1 MSLSISDAPVGVEA
15 VREAT
20 MCLRVRSHRQ
30 VSSGVTELLLV
41 AADASELPSWTPGSH
56 IDVQVRPGLVR
67 QYSLCGDPE
76 DRRQWR
82 IAVLREPESRGGSA
96 ALCERVQAGDVLT
109 ATGPRNHF
117 PLHESPRYLFIAGGI
132 GITPIIPMIG
142 AAHAAGA
149 DWRLVYGGRS
159 EASMA
164 YRDEIRSFDPE
175 RVLEWPQDRRGL
187 IELDR
192 LLDEPQAGT
201 LIYCC
206 GPEPLIAA
214 VEAKSAHWPHKT
226 LQVERFA
233 PRPLTEV
240 APNTSFEIEL
250 VDSDEVLVVPPD
262 QSILEVVDEAGIY
275 VLSNCEEGTC
285 GTCRTTVLEG
295 VPDHRDSVL
304 DDDERAANDTMMI
317 CVSRALSARLVL
329 DL

>member
-1 MSLSISDAPVGVEA
+1 M
-15 VREAT
+15 RET
-20 MCLRVRSHRQ
+20 SMPLRVKSHQQ
-30 VSSGVTELLLV
+30 VSSGVSELVLV
-41 AADASELPSWTPGSH
+41 ADDSSELPSWAPGSH
-56 IDVQVRPGLVR
+56 IDVQVGPGLVR

-76 DRRQWR
+76 DRSQWR
-82 IAVLREPESRGGSA
+82 IAVLRELESRGGSA
-96 ALCERVQAGDVLT
+96 ALCEQVRAGDVLT

-117 PLHESPRYLFIAGGI
+117 PLHESPQYLFIAGGI
-132 GITPIIPMIG
+132 GITPIIPMI
-142 AAHAAGA
+142 AAAQAAGA
-149 DWRLVYGGRS
+149 DWRLVYGGRTA
-159 EASMA
+159 ASMT
-164 YRDEIRSFDPE
+164 YRDEVGRYGPE

-187 IELDR
+187 IELDQ
-192 LLDEPQAGT
+192 LLAEPQPGT

-250 VDSDEVLVVPPD
+250 VDSDEVLVVPAGK
-262 QSILEVVDEAGIY
+262 SILEVVDEAGVY

-285 GTCRTTVLEG
+285 GTCQTTVLEG
-295 VPDHRDSVL
+295 IPDHRDSVL

-317 CVSRALSARLVL
+317 CVSRALSSRLVL

>member
-1 MSLSISDAPVGVEA
+1 MSLSISDAPVGAEV
-15 VREAT
+15 VRET
-20 MCLRVRSHRQ
+20 SMPLRVQSHQQ
-30 VSSGVTELLLV
+30 VSSGVTELVLV
-41 AADASELPSWTPGSH
+41 ADDASELPSWTPGSH
-56 IDVQVRPGLVR
+56 IDVEVRPGLVR

-76 DRRQWR
+76 DRSQWR

-96 ALCERVQAGDVLT
+96 TLCERVQAGDVLT

-117 PLHESPRYLFIAGGI
+117 PLHESSLYLFIAGGI
-132 GITPIIPMIG
+132 GITPIIPMIA

-164 YRDEIRSFDPE
+164 YREEVGSLDPA

-187 IELDR
+187 IELDQ
-192 LLDEPQAGT
+192 LLGEPQPGT

-214 VEAKSAHWPHKT
+214 VEAKSAHWPHRS

-262 QSILEVVDEAGIY
+262 KSILEVVDEAGIY

-285 GTCRTTVLEG
+285 GTCQTTVLEG

-304 DDDERAANDTMMI
+304 DDDERAANNTMMI
-317 CVSRALSARLVL
+317 CVSRALSSRLVL

>member
-1 MSLSISDAPVGVEA
+1 M
-15 VREAT
+15 RET
-20 MCLRVRSHRQ
+20 SMPLRVKSHQQ
-30 VSSGVTELLLV
+30 VSSGVSELVLV
-41 AADASELPSWTPGSH
+41 ADDSSELPSWAPGSH

-76 DRRQWR
+76 DRSQWR

-96 ALCERVQAGDVLT
+96 ALCERVQPGDVLT

-117 PLHESPRYLFIAGGI
+117 PLHDSPQYLFIAGGI
-132 GITPIIPMIG
+132 GITPIIPMIA

-164 YRDEIRSFDPE
+164 YRDEVGSFDSE

-192 LLDEPQAGT
+192 LLAEPQPGT
-201 LIYCC
+201 LIYYC

-214 VEAKSAHWPHKT
+214 VEAKSAHWPHKS

-262 QSILEVVDEAGIY
+262 MSILEVVEEAGIY

-285 GTCRTTVLEG
+285 GTCQTAVLEG

>member
-1 MSLSISDAPVGVEA
+1 MVGETTIA
-15 VREAT
+15 
-20 MCLRVRSHRQ
+20 LRVESTAQ
-30 VSSGVTELLLV
+30 VSVGVTELVLV
-41 AADASELPSWTPGSH
+41 ADDGSELPPWAPGSH
-56 IDVQVRPGLVR
+56 IDVEIRPGLVR
-67 QYSLCGDPE
+67 QYSLCSDPE
-76 DRRQWR
+76 DRGRWR
-82 IAVLREPESRGGSA
+82 IAVLREPESRGGSIV
-96 ALCERVQAGDVLT
+96 LCERIRAGDVLT

-132 GITPIIPMIG
+132 GITPIIPMIK

-159 EASMA
+159 AASMA
-164 YRDEIRSFDPE
+164 YRDEVARIDPA
-175 RVLEWPQDRRGL
+175 RVLEWPQDLRGL

-192 LLDEPQAGT
+192 LLAEPQAGT

-233 PRPLTEV
+233 PRPLTDV
-240 APNTSFEIEL
+240 PPNTSFEIEL

-262 QSILEVVDEAGIY
+262 KSILEVVDEAGIF

-285 GTCRTTVLEG
+285 GTCQTTVLEG

-304 DDDERAANDTMMI
+304 DEDERAANDTMMI
-317 CVSRALSARLVL
+317 CVSRALSSRLVL

>member
-1 MSLSISDAPVGVEA
+1 MSLSISDAAAMVGETTIA
-15 VREAT
+15 
-20 MCLRVRSHRQ
+20 LRVQSTTQ
-30 VSSGVTELLLV
+30 VSVGVTELVLV
-41 AADASELPSWTPGSH
+41 ADDGSELPSWTPGSH
-56 IDVQVRPGLVR
+56 IDLEIRPGLVR
-67 QYSLCGDPE
+67 QYSLCSDPE
-76 DRRQWR
+76 DRDRWR
-82 IAVLREPESRGGSA
+82 IAVLREPESRGGSIV
-96 ALCERVQAGDVLT
+96 LCERVRAGDVLT
-109 ATGPRNHF
+109 ASGPRNHF

-132 GITPIIPMIG
+132 GITPIIPMIK
-142 AAHAAGA
+142 AARVAGA

-164 YRDEIRSFDPE
+164 YRDEVGRIDPA
-175 RVLEWPQDRRGL
+175 RVLEWPQDLRGL

-192 LLDEPQAGT
+192 LLAEPQSGT

-214 VEAKSAHWPHKT
+214 VEAGSAHWPHKT

-233 PRPLTEV
+233 PRPLTGV
-240 APNTSFEIEL
+240 PPNTSFEIEL

-262 QSILEVVDEAGIY
+262 RSILEVVEEAGIF

-285 GTCRTTVLEG
+285 GTCQTTVLEG

-304 DDDERAANDTMMI
+304 DEDERAANDTMMI
-317 CVSRALSARLVL
+317 CVSRALSSRLVL

>member
-1 MSLSISDAPVGVEA
+1 MVGETTIA
-15 VREAT
+15 
-20 MCLRVRSHRQ
+20 LRVESTTQ
-30 VSSGVTELLLV
+30 VSAGVTELVLV
-41 AADASELPSWTPGSH
+41 AADGSELPSWAAGSH
-56 IDVQVRPGLVR
+56 IDVEIRPGLVR
-67 QYSLCGDPE
+67 QYSLCGDPG
-76 DRRQWR
+76 DRGRWR
-82 IAVLREPESRGGSA
+82 IAVLREPESRGGSIV
-96 ALCERVQAGDVLT
+96 LCERVHAGDVLT

-132 GITPIIPMIG
+132 GITPIIPMIK
-142 AAHAAGA
+142 AAHEAGA

-164 YRDEIRSFDPE
+164 YRDEVGSIDPA
-175 RVLEWPQDRRGL
+175 RVLEWPQDLRGL
-187 IELDR
+187 IELDQ
-192 LLDEPQAGT
+192 LLAEPQPDT

-233 PRPLTEV
+233 PRPLTDV
-240 APNTSFEIEL
+240 PANTSFEIEL
-250 VDSDEVLVVPPD
+250 VNSDEVLVVPPD
-262 QSILEVVDEAGIY
+262 RSILEVVDEAGIF

-285 GTCRTTVLEG
+285 GTCQTAVLEG

-304 DDDERAANDTMMI
+304 DEDERAANDTMMI
-317 CVSRALSARLVL
+317 CVSRALSSRLVL

>member
-1 MSLSISDAPVGVEA
+1 MVAETTIP
-15 VREAT
+15 
-20 MCLRVRSHRQ
+20 LRVKSTRQ
-30 VSSGVTELLLV
+30 VSVGVTELLLV
-41 AADASELPSWTPGSH
+41 ADDASELPSWAPGSH

-76 DRRQWR
+76 DRSQWR
-82 IAVLREPESRGGSA
+82 IAVLREPESRGGSI
-96 ALCERVQAGDVLT
+96 ALCERIQSGDVLT
-109 ATGPRNHF
+109 ATAPRNHF

-132 GITPIIPMIG
+132 GITPIIPMIA

-164 YRDEIRSFDPE
+164 YRDEVGSFDPG

-187 IELDR
+187 IELDQ
-192 LLDEPQAGT
+192 LLDEPQPGT

-214 VEAKSAHWPHKT
+214 VEARSAHWPHRT

-233 PRPLTEV
+233 PRSLTEV

-250 VDSDEVLVVPPD
+250 VDSDEVLVVPPGK
-262 QSILEVVDEAGIY
+262 SILEVVDEAGIY

-285 GTCRTTVLEG
+285 GTCQTTVLEG

-304 DDDERAANDTMMI
+304 DEDERAANDTMMI
-317 CVSRALSARLVL
+317 CVSRALSSRLVL

>member
-1 MSLSISDAPVGVEA
+1 ML
-15 VREAT
+15 REAT
-20 MCLRVRSHRQ
+20 LTLRVRSHQQ
-30 VSSGVTELLLV
+30 VSSGVTELVLV
-41 AADASELPSWTPGSH
+41 ADDSSELPSWTPGSH
-56 IDVQVRPGLVR
+56 IDVHLHPGLVR
-67 QYSLCGDPE
+67 QYSLCGDPD
-76 DRRQWR
+76 DRSQWR

-132 GITPIIPMIG
+132 GITPIIPMIA
-142 AAHAAGA
+142 AAHAGGA
-149 DWRLVYGGRS
+149 DWHLVYGGRT

-164 YRDEIRSFDPE
+164 YRDDVGRFDAA
-175 RVLEWPQDRRGL
+175 RVIEWPQDRRGL
-187 IELDR
+187 IELDQ
-192 LLDEPQAGT
+192 LLAEPQPGT

-214 VEAKSAHWPHKT
+214 VEAKSAHWPHGA

-240 APNTSFEIEL
+240 VPNTSFEIEL

-262 QSILEVVDEAGIY
+262 KSILEVVDEAGIY

-285 GTCRTTVLEG
+285 GTCRTSVLEG

-304 DDDERAANDTMMI
+304 DEDERAANDTMMI

>member
-1 MSLSISDAPVGVEA
+1 M
-15 VREAT
+15 VRETT
-20 MCLRVRSHRQ
+20 MPLRVKSHTQ
-30 VSSGVTELLLV
+30 VSSGVTELVLV
-41 AADASELPSWTPGSH
+41 SSDASELPSWAPGSH

-76 DRRQWR
+76 DRSQWR

-96 ALCERVQAGDVLT
+96 ALCELVQSGDVLT

-117 PLHESPRYLFIAGGI
+117 PLHSSPRYLFIAGGI
-132 GITPIIPMIG
+132 GITPIIPMIA

-159 EASMA
+159 GASMA
-164 YRDEIRSFDPE
+164 YRDEVRSFDPT
-175 RVLEWPQDRRGL
+175 RVLEWPQDLRGL
-187 IELDR
+187 IELDQ
-192 LLDEPQAGT
+192 LLDEPQPET

-214 VEAKSAHWPHKT
+214 VEARSAHWPHRT

-233 PRPLTEV
+233 PRPLTDL

-262 QSILEVVDEAGIY
+262 KSILEVVDEAGIY

-285 GTCRTTVLEG
+285 GTCQTTVLEG

>member
-1 MSLSISDAPVGVEA
+1 MS
-15 VREAT
+15 
-20 MCLRVRSHRQ
+20 SHREI
-30 VSSGVTELLLV
+30 SAGVTELVLV
-41 AADASELPSWTPGSH
+41 PADGSDGSELPAWTPGSH
-56 IDVQVRPGLVR
+56 IDVEVRPGLVR
-67 QYSLCGDPE
+67 QYSLCSDPA
-76 DRRQWR
+76 DRSQYR
-82 IAVLREPESRGGSA
+82 IAVLREPVSRGGSV
-96 ALCERVQAGDVLT
+96 ALCERVRPGDVLEV
-109 ATGPRNHF
+109 TGPRNHF
-117 PLHESPRYLFIAGGI
+117 PLHDSPRYLFIAGGI
-132 GITPIIPMIG
+132 GITPIIPMI
-142 AAHAAGA
+142 AAAQAAGA

-164 YRDEIRSFDPE
+164 YRDELRRVDPD
-175 RVLEWPQDRRGL
+175 RVLEWPQDLRGL
-187 IELDR
+187 IELDK
-192 LLDEPQAGT
+192 LLGEAQPGT

-214 VEAKSAHWPHKT
+214 VEAKSAHWPHRS

-250 VDSDEVLVVPPD
+250 ADSDEVLVVPPD
-262 QSILEVVDEAGIY
+262 RSILEVVDEAGIY

-317 CVSRALSARLVL
+317 CVSRALSSRLVL

>member
-1 MSLSISDAPVGVEA
+1 MA
-15 VREAT
+15 RETT
-20 MCLRVRSHRQ
+20 MPLRVKSHQQ
-30 VSSGVTELLLV
+30 VSVGVTELVLV
-41 AADASELPSWTPGSH
+41 PDDASELPPWTPGSH
-56 IDVQVRPGLVR
+56 IDVQIRPGLVR

-76 DRRQWR
+76 DRSQWR
-82 IAVLREPESRGGSA
+82 IAVLREPVSRGGSA
-96 ALCERVQAGDVLT
+96 ALCERIQPGDVLPV
-109 ATGPRNHF
+109 TGPRNHF

-132 GITPIIPMIG
+132 GITPIIPMIR
-142 AAHAAGA
+142 AAQAAGA
-149 DWRLVYGGRS
+149 DWRLVYGGRT

-164 YRDEIRSFDPE
+164 YREELARIDPA
-175 RVLEWPQDRRGL
+175 RVLEWPQDLRGL
-187 IELDR
+187 IELDQ
-192 LLDEPQAGT
+192 LLGEVQPGT

-214 VEAKSAHWPHKT
+214 VEAKSAHWPHRS

-233 PRPLTEV
+233 PRPVTSE
-240 APNTSFEIEL
+240 APNTSFEVEL
-250 VDSDEVLVVPPD
+250 VDSGEVLVVPAD

-285 GTCRTTVLEG
+285 GTCQTTVLEG

>member
-1 MSLSISDAPVGVEA
+1 M
-15 VREAT
+15 RET
-20 MCLRVRSHRQ
+20 SMPLRVKSHQQ
-30 VSSGVTELLLV
+30 VSSGVSELVLV
-41 AADASELPSWTPGSH
+41 ADDSSELPSWAPGSH

-76 DRRQWR
+76 DRSQWR

-96 ALCERVQAGDVLT
+96 ALCERVQPGDVLT

-117 PLHESPRYLFIAGGI
+117 PLHDSPQYLFIAGGI
-132 GITPIIPMIG
+132 GITPIIPMIA

-149 DWRLVYGGRS
+149 EWRLVYGGRS

-164 YRDEIRSFDPE
+164 YRDEVGSYGPE

-187 IELDR
+187 IELDQ
-192 LLDEPQAGT
+192 LLAEPQPGT

-214 VEAKSAHWPHKT
+214 VEAKSAHWPHRT

-250 VDSDEVLVVPPD
+250 VESDEVLVVPPD
-262 QSILEVVDEAGIY
+262 KSILEVVDEAGVY

-285 GTCRTTVLEG
+285 GTCQTTVLEG
-295 VPDHRDSVL
+295 IPDHRDSVL

-317 CVSRALSARLVL
+317 CVSRALSSRLVL

>member
-1 MSLSISDAPVGVEA
+1 M
-15 VREAT
+15 RET
-20 MCLRVRSHRQ
+20 SMPLRVKSHQQ
-30 VSSGVTELLLV
+30 VSSGVTELVLV
-41 AADASELPSWTPGSH
+41 ADDSSELPSWAPGSH

-76 DRRQWR
+76 DRSQWR
-82 IAVLREPESRGGSA
+82 IAVLREPASRGGSA
-96 ALCERVQAGDVLT
+96 ALCERVQPGDVLT

-117 PLHESPRYLFIAGGI
+117 PLHDSPQYLFIAGGI
-132 GITPIIPMIG
+132 GITPIIPMIA

-149 DWRLVYGGRS
+149 EWRLVYGGRS

-164 YRDEIRSFDPE
+164 YRDEVGSYGPE

-187 IELDR
+187 IELDQ
-192 LLDEPQAGT
+192 LLAEPQSGM

-262 QSILEVVDEAGIY
+262 KSILEVVDEAGIY

-285 GTCRTTVLEG
+285 GTCQTTVLEG
-295 VPDHRDSVL
+295 IPDHRDSVL

-317 CVSRALSARLVL
+317 CVSRARSSRLVL

>member
-1 MSLSISDAPVGVEA
+1 VE
-15 VREAT
+15 VLRETT
-20 MCLRVRSHRQ
+20 MPLRVKSHQQ
-30 VSSGVTELLLV
+30 VSSGVTELVLV
-41 AADASELPSWTPGSH
+41 PADASELPSWAPGSH

-76 DRRQWR
+76 DRSQWR

-96 ALCERVQAGDVLT
+96 ALCEDVRSGDVLT

-117 PLHESPRYLFIAGGI
+117 PLHQSPRYLFIAGGI
-132 GITPIIPMIG
+132 GITPIIAMIA

-149 DWRLVYGGRS
+149 DWRLVYGGRN

-164 YRDEIRSFDPE
+164 YRDEVGRFDPE

-187 IELDR
+187 IELDH
-192 LLDEPQAGT
+192 LLAEPQPGT

-206 GPEPLIAA
+206 GPEPLIGA
-214 VEAKSAHWPHKT
+214 VEAKSAHWPHRT

-262 QSILEVVDEAGIY
+262 KSILEVVDEAGIY

-285 GTCRTTVLEG
+285 GTCQTTVLEG

-317 CVSRALSARLVL
+317 CVSRALSSRLVL

>member
-1 MSLSISDAPVGVEA
+1 M
-15 VREAT
+15 
-20 MCLRVRSHRQ
+20 
-30 VSSGVTELLLV
+30 TELLLV
-41 AADASELPSWTPGSH
+41 ADDASELPSWTPGSH

-76 DRRQWR
+76 DRHQWR

-96 ALCERVQAGDVLT
+96 ALCERIQAGDVLT

-159 EASMA
+159 AASMA
-164 YRDEIRSFDPE
+164 YRDELGSFDPE

-192 LLDEPQAGT
+192 LLDEPQPGT

-214 VEAKSAHWPHKT
+214 VEAKSAHWPHKS

-240 APNTSFEIEL
+240 APDTSFEIEL
-250 VDSDEVLVVPPD
+250 VDSDEVLVVPPGR
-262 QSILEVVDEAGIY
+262 SILEVVDEAGIY

-285 GTCRTTVLEG
+285 GTCQTTVLEG
-295 VPDHRDSVL
+295 IPDHRDSVL
-304 DDDERAANDTMMI
+304 DEDERAANDTMMI

>member
-1 MSLSISDAPVGVEA
+1 MSLSISDAAAMVGETTVS
-15 VREAT
+15 
-20 MCLRVRSHRQ
+20 LRVQSTTQ
-30 VSSGVTELLLV
+30 VSVGVTELVLV
-41 AADASELPSWTPGSH
+41 AADGSELPPWAAGSH
-56 IDVQVRPGLVR
+56 IDVELRPGLVR
-67 QYSLCGDPE
+67 QYSLCSDPA
-76 DRRQWR
+76 DRGRWR
-82 IAVLREPESRGGSA
+82 IAVLREPASRGGSMV
-96 ALCERVQAGDVLT
+96 LCERVLAGDILT

-117 PLHESPRYLFIAGGI
+117 PLHESPQYLFIAGGI
-132 GITPIIPMIG
+132 GITPIIPMIK
-142 AAHAAGA
+142 AAHEAGA

-164 YRDEIRSFDPE
+164 YRDEVRRIDPA
-175 RVLEWPQDRRGL
+175 RVLEWPQDLRGL
-187 IELDR
+187 IELDQ
-192 LLDEPQAGT
+192 LLAEPQPGM

-214 VEAKSAHWPHKT
+214 VEAKSAHWPHKS

-233 PRPLTEV
+233 PRPLTDV
-240 APNTSFEIEL
+240 PPNTSFEIEL

-262 QSILEVVDEAGIY
+262 QSILEVVNEAGIF

-304 DDDERAANDTMMI
+304 DEDERAANDTMML
-317 CVSRALSARLVL
+317 CVSRALSSRLVL

>member
-1 MSLSISDAPVGVEA
+1 MVGETTVS
-15 VREAT
+15 
-20 MCLRVRSHRQ
+20 LRVQSTTQ
-30 VSSGVTELLLV
+30 VSVGVTELVLV
-41 AADASELPSWTPGSH
+41 AADGSELPPWAAGSH
-56 IDVQVRPGLVR
+56 IDVELRPGLVR
-67 QYSLCGDPE
+67 QYSLCSDPA
-76 DRRQWR
+76 DRGRWR
-82 IAVLREPESRGGSA
+82 IAVLREPASRGGSMV
-96 ALCERVQAGDVLT
+96 LCERVLAGDILT

-117 PLHESPRYLFIAGGI
+117 PLHESPQYLFIAGGI
-132 GITPIIPMIG
+132 GITPIIPMIK
-142 AAHAAGA
+142 AAHEAGA

-164 YRDEIRSFDPE
+164 YRDEVRRIDPA
-175 RVLEWPQDRRGL
+175 RVLEWPQDLRGL
-187 IELDR
+187 IELDQ
-192 LLDEPQAGT
+192 LLAEPQPGM

-214 VEAKSAHWPHKT
+214 VEAKSAHWPHKS

-233 PRPLTEV
+233 PRPLTDV
-240 APNTSFEIEL
+240 PPNTSFEIEL

-262 QSILEVVDEAGIY
+262 QSILEVVNEAGIF

-304 DDDERAANDTMMI
+304 DEDERAANDTMML
-317 CVSRALSARLVL
+317 CVSRALSSRLVL

>member
-1 MSLSISDAPVGVEA
+1 MSLSISDAAGMVGE
-15 VREAT
+15 T
-20 MCLRVRSHRQ
+20 TIPLRVESTAQ
-30 VSSGVTELLLV
+30 VSVGVTELVLV
-41 AADASELPSWTPGSH
+41 ADDGSELPPWAPGSH
-56 IDVQVRPGLVR
+56 IDVEIRPGLVR
-67 QYSLCGDPE
+67 QYSLCSDPE
-76 DRRQWR
+76 DRGRWR
-82 IAVLREPESRGGSA
+82 IAVLREPESRGGSIV
-96 ALCERVQAGDVLT
+96 LCERIRAGDVLT

-132 GITPIIPMIG
+132 GITPIIPMIK
-142 AAHAAGA
+142 AAHEAGA

-164 YRDEIRSFDPE
+164 YRDEVARSDPA
-175 RVLEWPQDRRGL
+175 RVLEWPQDLRGL
-187 IELDR
+187 IELDQ
-192 LLDEPQAGT
+192 LLAEPQPGT

-233 PRPLTEV
+233 PRPLSDV
-240 APNTSFEIEL
+240 PPNTSFEIEL

-262 QSILEVVDEAGIY
+262 KSILEVVDEAGIF

-304 DDDERAANDTMMI
+304 DEDERAANDTMMI
-317 CVSRALSARLVL
+317 CVSRALSSRLVL

>member
-1 MSLSISDAPVGVEA
+1 MVGE
-15 VREAT
+15 T
-20 MCLRVRSHRQ
+20 TIPLRVRSVARIS
-30 VSSGVTELLLV
+30 VGVTELVLV
-41 AADASELPSWTPGSH
+41 ADDASELPSWAPGSH

-76 DRRQWR
+76 DRSQWR

-109 ATGPRNHF
+109 ATRPRNHF
-117 PLHESPRYLFIAGGI
+117 PLLESPRYLFIAGGI
-132 GITPIIPMIG
+132 GITPIIPMID

-164 YRDEIRSFDPE
+164 YRDEVASVDPE

-192 LLDEPQAGT
+192 LLDEPQPGT

-233 PRPLTEV
+233 PRPLTDV

-262 QSILEVVDEAGIY
+262 RSILEVVDEAGIY

-285 GTCRTTVLEG
+285 GTCQTTVLEG

-304 DDDERAANDTMMI
+304 DEDERAANDTMMI

>member
-1 MSLSISDAPVGVEA
+1 MSLSLSDAPGET
-15 VREAT
+15 RET
-20 MCLRVRSHRQ
+20 TVPLRVESHRE
-30 VSSGVTELLLV
+30 VSVGVTELVLV
-41 AADASELPSWTPGSH
+41 AEDGSELPAWDPGSH
-56 IDVQVRPGLVR
+56 IDVAVRPGLVR
-67 QYSLCGDPE
+67 QYSLCGDVN
-76 DRRQWR
+76 DRSQWR
-82 IAVLREPESRGGSA
+82 IAVLREPASRGGSL
-96 ALCERVQAGDVLT
+96 ALCERVRPGDVL
-109 ATGPRNHF
+109 AVTGPRNHF
-117 PLHESPRYLFIAGGI
+117 PLHRSPRYLFIAGGI
-132 GITPIIPMIG
+132 GITPIIPMIA
-142 AAHAAGA
+142 AAHAEGA
-149 DWRLVYGGRS
+149 DWQLVYGGRS

-164 YRDEIRSFDPE
+164 YRDEVASLDPD

-192 LLDEPQAGT
+192 LLGEPQPGT

-214 VEAKSAHWPHKT
+214 VEAKSAHWPHRT

-262 QSILEVVDEAGIY
+262 KSILEVVDEAGIY

-285 GTCRTTVLEG
+285 GTCQTAVLEG

>member
-1 MSLSISDAPVGVEA
+1 MVDETTMLLQVES
-15 VREAT
+15 VT
-20 MCLRVRSHRQ
+20 Q
-30 VSSGVTELLLV
+30 VSVGVTELVLV
-41 AADASELPSWTPGSH
+41 ADDGSELPSWAPGSH
-56 IDVQVRPGLVR
+56 IDVQIRPGLVR
-67 QYSLCGDPE
+67 QYSLCSDPA
-76 DRRQWR
+76 DRGRWR
-82 IAVLREPESRGGSA
+82 IAVLREPESRGGSIV
-96 ALCERVQAGDVLT
+96 LCDRVRAGDVL
-109 ATGPRNHF
+109 AVTGPRNHF
-117 PLHESPRYLFIAGGI
+117 PLQESPRYLFIAGGI
-132 GITPIIPMIG
+132 GITPIIPMIK

-159 EASMA
+159 EVSMA
-164 YRDEIRSFDPE
+164 YRDELGSIDPG
-175 RVLEWPQDRRGL
+175 RVLEWPQDLRGL

-192 LLDEPQAGT
+192 LLAEPRPDT

-233 PRPLTEV
+233 PRPLTDV
-240 APNTSFEIEL
+240 APNMSFEIEL
-250 VDSDEVLVVPPD
+250 VDSDEVLDVPPD
-262 QSILEVVDEAGIY
+262 RSILEVVDEAGIF

-304 DDDERAANDTMMI
+304 DEDERAANDTMMI
-317 CVSRALSARLVL
+317 CVSRALSSRLVL